1 MRWRGEPDVKPTT
14 PRMALMGQRGG
25 NERGKGKKE
34 VVKKAGTEE
43 LEVQQAQKNKTM
55 KIKILLLPD
64 TTVFRDANL

>member
-1 MRWRGEPDVKPTT
+1 
-14 PRMALMGQRGG
+14 MGQRGG

>member
-1 MRWRGEPDVKPTT
+1 
-14 PRMALMGQRGG
+14 MALMGQRGG